1 MAFCGFRRADGS
13 TRNPCSG
20 AVSRVSGGFESRPQR
35 STRKSLFSG
44 PIDHRGDNGPTPL
57 APIAPPSA
65 GANLARRIELSSVAP
80 SVDLSPVDMRDHSS
94 ELPELW
100 DIDRLV
106 AYLGTSKHLVY
117 RLTHEHRI
125 RFLRVG
131 KELRFRPEDVAAW
144 LESQAVD
151 AAPAASSKVRR
162 GRPRSRDRAA

>member
-1 MAFCGFRRADGS
+1 MAKPPRRS
-13 TRNPCSG
+13 
-20 AVSRVSGGFESRPQR
+20 QQL
-35 STRKSLFSG
+35 SL
-44 PIDHRGDNGPTPL
+44 
-57 APIAPPSA
+57 A
-65 GANLARRIELSSVAP
+65 G
-80 SVDLSPVDMRDHSS
+80 SVDLSPLGMREDSP

-144 LESQAVD
+144 LAAQAVD
-151 AAPAASSKVRR
+151 ATPVAPAVRR
-162 GRPRSRDRAA
+162 GRPRNRDRAA

>member
-1 MAFCGFRRADGS
+1 
-13 TRNPCSG
+13 
-20 AVSRVSGGFESRPQR
+20 
-35 STRKSLFSG
+35 
-44 PIDHRGDNGPTPL
+44 
-57 APIAPPSA
+57 
-65 GANLARRIELSSVAP
+65 VAP
-80 SVDLSPVDMRDHSS
+80 SVDLYPVDMRDHSS

-131 KELRFRPEDVAAW
+131 KELRFRPEDVATW

-151 AAPAASSKVRR
+151 VTPASPKVRR